1 MTSSLGTVVEGIG
14 MIGIVVVSHGKLA
27 RELVAATE
35 HVVGEQPCFR
45 SISIEVEDDIEARR
59 DQIRE
64 TAKSCDSGRGV
75 IILTDMFGGTPS
87 NLAMS
92 IMSAGNI
99 EVLSGVNLPM
109 LIKLAEV
116 RETLSLAEAAKVAA
130 EAGRKYISI
139 ASELLAKTT

>member
-1 MTSSLGTVVEGIG
+1 VEGIG

-116 RETLSLAEAAKVAA
+116 RETLSLPEASKVAA

-139 ASELLAKTT
+139 ASELLAKTS

>member
-1 MTSSLGTVVEGIG
+1 
-14 MIGIVVVSHGKLA
+14 MIGIVVVSHGQLA

-35 HVVGEQPCFR
+35 HVVGEQPNFR

-64 TAKSCDSGRGV
+64 TAKACDSGRGV

-92 IMSAGNI
+92 VMGSGTID
-99 EVLSGVNLPM
+99 VLSGVNLPM

-116 RETLSLAEAAKVAA
+116 RSELTLKEAASVAA
-130 EAGRKYISI
+130 DAGRKYINI
-139 ASELLAKTT
+139 ASELLAKS

>member
-1 MTSSLGTVVEGIG
+1 

-35 HVVGEQPCFR
+35 HVVGEQERFR

-59 DQIRE
+59 DQIRD
-64 TAKSCDSGRGV
+64 TAKACDAGKGV

-92 IMSAGNI
+92 VMSGSTNI

-116 RETLSLAEAAKVAA
+116 RGELKLKEAAKVVA
-130 EAGRKYISI
+130 EAGRKYINI
-139 ASELLAKTT
+139 ASELLAKSN

>member
-1 MTSSLGTVVEGIG
+1 

-35 HVVGEQPCFR
+35 HVVGEQRRFR

-64 TAKSCDSGRGV
+64 TSKACDDGQGV

-92 IMSAGNI
+92 VMSAGNI

-116 RETLSLAEAAKVAA
+116 RGELSLAEAAKVAA

-139 ASELLAKTT
+139 ASELLAKPS